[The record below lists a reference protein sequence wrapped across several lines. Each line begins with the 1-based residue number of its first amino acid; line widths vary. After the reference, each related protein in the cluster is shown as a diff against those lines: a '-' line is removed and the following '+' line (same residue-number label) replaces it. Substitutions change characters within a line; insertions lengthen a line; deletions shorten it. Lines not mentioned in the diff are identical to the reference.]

1 LALDPA
7 NVVLPLD
14 DSPNPEAE
22 ADKALVGEVSEKYT
36 RWRTERLAHEI
47 TWFFNAA
54 FVRGIHW
61 MAWSNALRQ
70 IEAGQVPS
78 YRVRVTANL
87 VLAKHRARKTKFL
100 KNRFEPHVIP
110 FSGDRQDKLDARATK
125 RCFDYF
131 HQKEQV
137 EQKYRRVLNWSTT
150 CSKGFLWLYWDP
162 NKQGYVSVPDPATG
176 KNTIKEAKLGDVC
189 AEAGGPFEVLVSDP
203 GASTIGEQPEIMRV
217 KLRLVSDMQARYP
230 DKKDQIKGD
239 VSSKEAFNYQ
249 RQIASLA
256 ARGSAGTAIS
266 DPQSGD
272 DDTMPY
278 VTVKELF
285 TAPCGKY
292 AKGRHVTV
300 AGEVLLKKV
309 DELPYGFHDIA
320 NPYPCE
326 EFADLEMA
334 GQFWPPT
341 MVEQTIGIQK
351 EYNLLRSKIAE
362 QVKLMAH
369 PKVIVPVQ
377 CQWPEGAWTGKPGE
391 VIRIILPPGAQGPQV
406 VNPSNIAS
414 DVWRTL
420 ELIKKEFDDITS
432 IYPASQGASGG
443 ETSGFQVNLLQ
454 EAADSIHAPDIR
466 LHELAFEAFYYKV
479 RRMMKRGYTV
489 PRMISIAG
497 RNFTPEVFEFS
508 SQNIDEHAEVKIFA
522 GAGLS
527 SSPAIKNKQVLELH
541 ASGLLGAPDSPETQR
556 RVMRT
561 LDVGG
566 LGDLQEEN
574 RRDEELARRENDLF
588 KNGQPWQQVRAFP
601 FHDHETHWSEH
612 ADVSKLPE
620 FDDWSEEAKLHLFC
634 HLVDHASNANP
645 TQVQS
650 LAMKL
655 RIPPEMIAPLFQEL
669 QAGGDDA
676 APASAGHARASAC
689 TPTASATRGGVTA
702 RNHARTRQIL
712 APREVMW
719 RIKGIPT
726 REQSRHARHVLQRN
740 NPSGGLCIGRFVWT
754 TLPRKTL
761 QSVPQAQRPRH
772 S

>member
-1 LALDPA
+1 MALDPA
-7 NVVLPLD
+7 NVKLPLEE
-14 DSPNPEAE
+14 PNPQDDAE
-22 ADKALVGEVSEKYT
+22 KKLVGEVSEKYT
-36 RWRTERLAHEI
+36 RWRTERLAHEV

-70 IEAGQVPS
+70 LEAGQVPT

-110 FSGDRQDKLDARATK
+110 FSTDRQDVLDARATK
-125 RCFDYF
+125 RNFDHF
-131 HQKEQV
+131 HQKEQI

-162 NKQGYVSVPDPATG
+162 NKKGYLKIDDPFLG
-176 KNTIKEAKLGDVC
+176 KSTFQEAKLGDVC
-189 AEAGGPFEVLVSDP
+189 AEAGGPFEILVTDP
-203 GASTIGEQPEIMRV
+203 GLSSLAEQPEIMRV
-217 KLRLVSDMQARYP
+217 KLRLVSDMQERYK
-230 DKKDQIKGD
+230 DKAALIKGD
-239 VSSKEAFNYQ
+239 VSEKEAFTYQ
-249 RQIASLA
+249 RQIARLA
-256 ARGSAGTAIS
+256 ANGTTGTAYT
-266 DPQSGD
+266 DPQGTD

-292 AKGRHVTV
+292 PKGRHVVV
-300 AGEVLLKKV
+300 AGEVLLKTNE
-309 DELPYGFHDIA
+309 ELPYGFSDLA
-320 NPYPCE
+320 NPYPCV

-406 VNPSNIAS
+406 INPANIAS

-466 LHELAFEAFYYKV
+466 LHELAFEEFYFKV
-479 RRMMKRGYTV
+479 RRMQKQGYTV
-489 PRMISIAG
+489 PRMLSVAG
-497 RNFTPEVFEFS
+497 RNGLPEVVEFS
-508 SQNIDEHAEVKIFA
+508 NKNIDEHAEVKIFA
-522 GAGLS
+522 GSGLS

-541 ASGLLGAPDSPETQR
+541 ASGLLGAPDAPETQR

-561 LDVGG
+561 LDIGG
-566 LGDLQEEN
+566 LGELQEEN
-574 RRDEELARRENDLF
+574 RRDEELAKRENERIGQGATWQDLRVTP
-588 KNGQPWQQVRAFP
+588 G
-601 FHDHETHWSEH
+601 HDHDTHWTEH
-612 ADVSKLPE
+612 WAITKMPE
-620 FDDWSEEAKLHLFC
+620 FDDWQPEAKLQLYC
-634 HLVDHASNANP
+634 HIADHVAKANP
-645 TQVQS
+645 TQVPTFVLQ
-650 LAMKL
+650 LGV
-655 RIPPEMIAPLFQEL
+655 PPQVIQPVIQPLFDEL
-669 QAGGDDA
+669 NAIAQMTA
-676 APASAGHARASAC
+676 APQPGAPNAGV
-689 TPTASATRGGVTA
+689 PPPPGM
-702 RNHARTRQIL
+702 
-712 APREVMW
+712 P
-719 RIKGIPT
+719 
-726 REQSRHARHVLQRN
+726 
-740 NPSGGLCIGRFVWT
+740 
-754 TLPRKTL
+754 
-761 QSVPQAQRPRH
+761 PQAAPNQPQPQAPPQAA
-772 S
+772 

>member
-1 LALDPA
+1 MA
-7 NVVLPLD
+7 
-14 DSPNPEAE
+14 
-22 ADKALVGEVSEKYT
+22 EVSDKYT
-36 RWRTERLAHEI
+36 RWRTERLAHEV

-61 MAWSNALRQ
+61 MAWSNTLRQ
-70 IEAGQVPS
+70 IEAGQVPT

-110 FSGDRQDKLDARATK
+110 FSADRQDKLDARATK
-125 RCFDYF
+125 RNFDYF
-131 HQKEQV
+131 HQKEQI

-162 NKQGYVSVPDPATG
+162 NKTAYVKVQDQALGNSTV
-176 KNTIKEAKLGDVC
+176 KEAKLGDVC
-189 AEAGGPFEVLVSDP
+189 AEAGGPFEVLVSDQ
-203 GASTIGEQPEIMRV
+203 GLATVGEQPEMMRV
-217 KLRLVSDMQARYP
+217 KLRLVSDMQQRYA
-230 DKKDQIKGD
+230 DKATLIKGD
-239 VSSKEAFNYQ
+239 VSSKDAFNYQ
-249 RQIASLA
+249 RQIAGLS
-256 ARGSAGTAIS
+256 ARGAVGSGYT
-266 DPQSGD
+266 DPQTDS

-292 AKGRHVTV
+292 PKGRYVVV
-300 AGEVLLKKV
+300 AGENLLKQTG
-309 DELPYGFHDIA
+309 ELPYGFSDLA

-362 QVKLMAH
+362 QVKMMAH

-406 VNPSNIAS
+406 ITPANIAS

-466 LHELAFEAFYYKV
+466 LHELAFEQFYFKV
-479 RRMMKRGYTV
+479 RRMMKRGYTI

-497 RNFTPEVFEFS
+497 RNFAPEVYEFS
-508 SQNIDEHAEVKIFA
+508 QKNIDEQATVKITA
-522 GAGLS
+522 GSGLS
-527 SSPAIKNKQVLELH
+527 SSPAIKNKQILELMS
-541 ASGLLGAPDSPETQR
+541 SGILGDPASPETQR
-556 RVMRT
+556 KVLSI

-566 LGDLQEEN
+566 MAELQEDR

-588 KNGQPWQQVRAFP
+588 KNDASWLDLRALP
-601 FHDHETHWSEH
+601 GHDHDTHWSEH
-612 ADVSKLPE
+612 WDTTKLPE
-620 FDDWSEEAKLHLFC
+620 FDDWSPEAKLNLWC
-634 HLVDHASNANP
+634 HIVDHASCANP
-645 TQVQS
+645 DQVTS

-655 RIPPEMIAPLFQEL
+655 KIPPEMIQPLFEEI
-669 QAGGDDA
+669 A
-676 APASAGHARASAC
+676 AIAAAM
-689 TPTASATRGGVTA
+689 
-702 RNHARTRQIL
+702 Q
-712 APREVMW
+712 
-719 RIKGIPT
+719 
-726 REQSRHARHVLQRN
+726 
-740 NPSGGLCIGRFVWT
+740 
-754 TLPRKTL
+754 
-761 QSVPQAQRPRH
+761 PQAPPGAPPN
-772 S
+772 SGMAPPNPGMPPAPPNAPPIPAAA